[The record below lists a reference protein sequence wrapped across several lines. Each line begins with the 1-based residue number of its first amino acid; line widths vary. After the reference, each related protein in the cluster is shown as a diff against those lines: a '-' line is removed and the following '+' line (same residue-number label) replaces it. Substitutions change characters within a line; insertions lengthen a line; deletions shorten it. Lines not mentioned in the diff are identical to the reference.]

1 MIRFYDFRAVRCF
14 SVLHNE
20 TPTEVVCLMAVGGF
34 INSAFK
40 IRLEI
45 LAFLYFLGIQNASL
59 IVCPVCIAKNIT
71 TVSLYCFAIGFS
83 SVRDVWEL
91 CIQVH
96 YAEAFSR
103 QRFSPWVK
111 CLRHAS
117 IREVT
122 IS

>member
-59 IVCPVCIAKNIT
+59 IVCPVCPVQCRFIVSQL
-71 TVSLYCFAIGFS
+71 VSLP
-83 SVRDVWEL
+83 SVMFPNSE
-91 CIQVH
+91 
-96 YAEAFSR
+96 
-103 QRFSPWVK
+103 
-111 CLRHAS
+111 
-117 IREVT
+117 
-122 IS
+122 